1 MDQVSGTNLLMLK
14 IEKGDLNEII
24 QCIQKY
30 PKYINLKNKSGNSAI
45 TTAIRLND
53 LSILKILLDNKADV
67 NIQTKSSQTPLYLA
81 TFNNQIEVVSILL
94 QYNAN
99 VNISDQ
105 RGWSPLMIA
114 ANKGFIDIIYLLL
127 NSLKCDLFQKN
138 QRGETVFELAK
149 NKEVLNIIVDNC
161 GFKVSE
167 IEDQLGNSIMCG
179 IRTKLNCNNN
189 SLQNAQKTLFDAG
202 SFYQK
207 EVKRVQSTFKS
218 ICEKNHS
225 QLNKLRNDLA
235 SIQGEVIQKKSY
247 QKGKL
252 LQENKEILNQQDN
265 NYSSKYQNQ
274 SVNSYQSNQ
283 ANNNIPYVTQFN
295 YDSQNY
301 YSQNSNQAK
310 IEIQNESL
318 IFSKANSNNITP
330 SKGKQLSINSNSK
343 SQIKK
348 YSGGEDQSTQI
359 ISSNSQN
366 RNNLPPS
373 SQTQKNAVSHYGSNQ
388 SNNFNI
394 NSSQKK
400 SSNKISSFIVTD
412 DIPDS
417 SSTKSNKKNFG
428 NSNGGR
434 LEQSM
439 DEYSQSNND
448 QQITETSK
456 FKELEEDFLKKS
468 SSELIEQFIRQ
479 LMSQI
484 KFLIPN
490 IPTESYTK
498 YESSITYFI
507 EQLINNPNLSHI
519 EKILVLMQFQSQIL
533 IEIMQNQQ
541 KNHQQKTIPQTTNSS
556 FQNINQISNT
566 QSSDE
571 QKYLTTSGD
580 ATEDNIKKVDF
591 NINLKQ
597 IPQIS
602 TVQQKKQQVLLD
614 MINQESSPSLNENSN
629 NYQINVKQPQQQQ
642 AIKEKYYQM
651 AKNKHFQMDGI
662 IEQPT
667 LEMIETPS
675 QNQSQSKK
683 MQFPN
688 KDSYQQYIH
697 ENEVS
702 KRTEDSA
709 SKNEEPSIPT
719 ISPPRNISEDEDIL
733 STLKDSSKSDFC
745 QSQTKQSNQNFKL
758 NFSDKQNRK
767 QLIQQ
772 DKNSAMFQIL
782 GNQKSEQNQYLLQ
795 QDNHDYQISEKFSI
809 TDNFLNFND
818 NAISSADIFHHAE
831 YNTIESFNTNP
842 NLLTSDQ
849 NKETKSFIDDTRHGF
864 VVEYKISNEK
874 QNQFDE
880 DDMILDQN
888 LQRDEYDEI
897 ADQLSQTNL
906 NKNLFDQVHVFN
918 GNKCQ
923 VVQSGQ
929 TSKAQSEIDYEIS
942 PTNSSRVNQGV
953 QQIFSQR
960 NNQKNE
966 NQNQEGYLYNI
977 QQFDYNQYDYTSD
990 EDSNEHQNIQYISQA
1005 QNSERQSKNKLHTSN
1020 DTILNQGK
1028 KQEQASKKTHSDNQ
1042 NQFEND
1048 QINEQTDNQTLN
1060 SNFCGEDL
1068 KQNDQNNIASHSKQQ
1083 GILFFSSINYKLL
1096 FFNFLVNMH
1105 QRNIQKLQK
1114 MNEALNE
1121 KLNQIQQNRVNLQLK
1136 MKNKI

>member
-14 IEKGDLNEII
+14 IEKGDSNEVV

-81 TFNNQIEVVSILL
+81 TFNNQTDIVSILL

-105 RGWSPLMIA
+105 RGWNPLMIA

-127 NSLKCDLFQKN
+127 NSQKCDLFQKN
-138 QRGETVFELAK
+138 LRGETVFELAK
-149 NKEVLNIIVDNC
+149 NKEILNIIVDNC

-179 IRTKLNCNNN
+179 IRTKLNCNNS
-189 SLQNAQKTLFDAG
+189 SLQNAQKTFFDAG

-247 QKGKL
+247 SKTKL
-252 LQENKEILNQQDN
+252 LQENREILNQQDN
-265 NYSSKYQNQ
+265 NNSSKYQNQ
-274 SVNSYQSNQ
+274 SVNSCQSNST
-283 ANNNIPYVTQFN
+283 NNNIPYVTSFN

-301 YSQNSNQAK
+301 YSQNSNKAQS
-310 IEIQNESL
+310 EIQNESL
-318 IFSKANSNNITP
+318 QFNKVNSNNITP
-330 SKGKQLSINSNSK
+330 SKGKQLSANSQGK

-359 ISSNSQN
+359 VSSNSKKM
-366 RNNLPPS
+366 NNLPPS
-373 SQTQKNAVSHYGSNQ
+373 SQSQKNTVSHFGSNA
-388 SNNFNI
+388 SNNINI

-417 SSTKSNKKNFG
+417 SSTKSNKKIFG
-428 NSNGGR
+428 NSNGR
-434 LEQSM
+434 SEQSM
-439 DEYSQSNND
+439 DENSQPSND
-448 QQITETSK
+448 QKIIETSK

-479 LMSQI
+479 LMAQI
-484 KFLIPN
+484 KFLIPS
-490 IPTESYTK
+490 ILKESYNK

-507 EQLINNPNLSHI
+507 EQLINNPNLSNI

-533 IEIMQNQQ
+533 IEIIQNQQ
-541 KNHQQKTIPQTTNSS
+541 KSHQQKTISQTTNSS

-580 ATEDNIKKVDF
+580 TNDDHFKKVEF

-597 IPQIS
+597 GSQIS
-602 TVQQKKQQVLLD
+602 ATQQKKQQALLD
-614 MINQESSPSLNENSN
+614 MINQESSPLQNESST
-629 NYQINVKQPQQQQ
+629 NYQNSVKQPQQQQ

-651 AKNKHFQMDGI
+651 AKSKHFQMDGI

-683 MQFPN
+683 ILFPN
-688 KDSYQQYIH
+688 KDPYFQYNP
-697 ENEVS
+697 ENEMCQ
-702 KRTEDSA
+702 RTEFSA

-733 STLKDSSKSDFC
+733 STLKESSKKTDFN
-745 QSQTKQSNQNFKL
+745 QSQRKQVSQNL
-758 NFSDKQNRK
+758 QLSSSDKQK
-767 QLIQQ
+767 QFLKK
-772 DKNSAMFQIL
+772 DKSTGMLQIL
-782 GNQKSEQNQYLLQ
+782 GNQKLQQNQYFQQ
-795 QDNHDYQISEKFSI
+795 QDNHEYQISEKFSM

-880 DDMILDQN
+880 DDILLDQN

-897 ADQLSQTNL
+897 AEQLSSSNL

-942 PTNSSRVNQGV
+942 PTNSSRANQGV
-953 QQIFSQR
+953 EQIFSQR
-960 NNQKNE
+960 NYQKND
-966 NQNQEGYLYNI
+966 NQNQDGYLYNI
-977 QQFDYNQYDYTSD
+977 HQFDYNQYDYTSD
-990 EDSNEHQNIQYISQA
+990 EESSEHSNNQYISQT
-1005 QNSERQSKNKLHTSN
+1005 QNSKMESKNNLHFSS
-1020 DTILNQGK
+1020 DTILNQEK
-1028 KQEQASKKTHSDNQ
+1028 KYEKESIQDQSDFYNQ
-1042 NQFEND
+1042 MNKQSQFVND
-1048 QINEQTDNQTLN
+1048 QINEQIDNKIRDQN
-1060 SNFCGEDL
+1060 CGEESN
-1068 KQNDQNNIASHSKQQ
+1068 QNEQSHSKQH
-1083 GILFFSSINYKLL
+1083 GVS
-1096 FFNFLVNMH
+1096 VH

-1121 KLNQIQQNRVNLQLK
+1121 KLSQIQQNRVNLQLK
-1136 MKNKI
+1136 MKKNV

>member
-14 IEKGDLNEII
+14 IEKGDLNEIV

-81 TFNNQIEVVSILL
+81 TFNNQIEIVNILL
-94 QYNAN
+94 HYNAN

-105 RGWSPLMIA
+105 RGWNPLMIA

-127 NSLKCDLFQKN
+127 NSQKCDLFQKN

-161 GFKVSE
+161 GFQVSE

-179 IRTKLNCNNN
+179 IRSKLNCNNT

-235 SIQGEVIQKKSY
+235 SIQSEVIQKKSNS
-247 QKGKL
+247 KVKL
-252 LQENKEILNQQDN
+252 LQENREILNQQDN
-265 NYSSKYQNQ
+265 NYSSRYQNQ
-274 SVNSYQSNQ
+274 SVNSQQSNQ
-283 ANNNIPYVTQFN
+283 SNNNIPYVTSFN

-301 YSQNSNQAK
+301 YSLNSNKAK
-310 IEIQNESL
+310 SEIQNESL
-318 IFSKANSNNITP
+318 VFNKANYSNITP
-330 SKGKQLSINSNSK
+330 SKGQDINAYSHSK
-343 SQIKK
+343 SQVKK
-348 YSGGEDQSTQI
+348 YSSGEDQSTQI
-359 ISSNSQN
+359 ISSNSQK

-373 SQTQKNAVSHYGSNQ
+373 SQSQKNTISHFGSNA

-400 SSNKISSFIVTD
+400 SSNKISSFIVTE

-428 NSNGGR
+428 SSNGR
-434 LEQSM
+434 SEKSM
-439 DEYSQSNND
+439 DENSQLTND
-448 QQITETSK
+448 QKIIETSK

-468 SSELIEQFIRQ
+468 SSELIDQFIKQ

-490 IPTESYTK
+490 ISNESYNK

-507 EQLINNPNLSHI
+507 EQLINNPNLSNI

-533 IEIMQNQQ
+533 IEIMQSQQ
-541 KNHQQKTIPQTTNSS
+541 KSNQQKTIPQTTNSS
-556 FQNINQISNT
+556 IQNINQISNT

-580 ATEDNIKKVDF
+580 ANEDHFKKVDF
-591 NINLKQ
+591 NLNLKQ
-597 IPQIS
+597 IPQMS
-602 TVQQKKQQVLLD
+602 AVQQKKQQALLD
-614 MINQESSPSLNENSN
+614 MINQESSPSQIESN
-629 NYQINVKQPQQQQ
+629 TNQINVKQPLQQQ

-651 AKNKHFQMDGI
+651 AKSKHFQMDGI

-683 MQFPN
+683 MLFPN
-688 KDSYQQYIH
+688 KNSYTQQNA
-697 ENEVS
+697 EKEVCKGTDFS
-702 KRTEDSA
+702 E

-733 STLKDSSKSDFC
+733 STLKDSDKKVDFC
-745 QSQTKQSNQNFKL
+745 QSQRKQVNQNLKL
-758 NFSDKQNRK
+758 SSSDSQNKQ
-767 QLIQQ
+767 QLQQQ
-772 DKNSAMFQIL
+772 DKSSGMFQII
-782 GNQKSEQNQYLLQ
+782 GNQKLQQNQYLLQ
-795 QDNHDYQISEKFSI
+795 QDNHEYQVSEKFSI

-831 YNTIESFNTNP
+831 YNTIESFNSNP
-842 NLLTSDQ
+842 NLLTYD
-849 NKETKSFIDDTRHGF
+849 KKMETKSFIDDTKHGF
-864 VVEYKISNEK
+864 VLEYKVSNEK

-880 DDMILDQN
+880 DDIILDQN

-897 ADQLSQTNL
+897 ADQLSSSNL

-942 PTNSSRVNQGV
+942 PTNSSRINQGV

-966 NQNQEGYLYNI
+966 NENQDGYLYNI

-990 EDSNEHQNIQYISQA
+990 EESSEYSNNQNISQA
-1005 QNSERQSKNKLHTSN
+1005 DTNTKNNLHFSN
-1020 DTILNQGK
+1020 DIILNYEK
-1028 KQEQASKKTHSDNQ
+1028 KQEKQTIMSKSDNNNNIQINKQ
-1042 NQFEND
+1042 NKFEND
-1048 QINEQTDNQTLN
+1048 SINEQIENKIKDTN
-1060 SNFCGEDL
+1060 SGEDL
-1068 KQNDQNNIASHSKQQ
+1068 NQNDQSNTTNSKQL
-1083 GILFFSSINYKLL
+1083 GGVS
-1096 FFNFLVNMH
+1096 VH

-1121 KLNQIQQNRVNLQLK
+1121 KLSQIQQNRVNLQLK
-1136 MKNKI
+1136 MNNKV